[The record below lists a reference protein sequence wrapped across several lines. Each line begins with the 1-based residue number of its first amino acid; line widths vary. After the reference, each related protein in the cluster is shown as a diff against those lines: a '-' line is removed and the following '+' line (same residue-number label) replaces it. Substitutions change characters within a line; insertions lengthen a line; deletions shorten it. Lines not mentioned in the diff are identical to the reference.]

1 MSLSPYFL
9 SLSLFLSH
17 SHKLSLSQ
25 FTLKVHHVFI
35 SLSLLVS
42 LSLSHFLCLSLFS
55 FFHSLFFLSHS
66 IFLSLSSLSQSS
78 LSPLSLSSLS
88 FISFNYLFPPFS
100 LSFFVSLSFSLS
112 LSLFLFLPLD
122 PQIMLC
128 SQPDLEI
135 SHIFKVFK
143 HNLSQMFLLRFP
155 TKCIVLN
162 KNVKDIRF
170 KSDSLTN

>member
-1 MSLSPYFL
+1 MFSSLFL
-9 SLSLFLSH
+9 YWSLSLFLTFS
-17 SHKLSLSQ
+17 
-25 FTLKVHHVFI
+25 V
-35 SLSLLVS
+35 
-42 LSLSHFLCLSLFS
+42 SLFS
-55 FFHSLFFLSHS
+55 LSSILSFFSLILS
-66 IFLSLSSLSQSS
+66 FSLSP

-112 LSLFLFLPLD
+112 LSLFLFLPLPLD

-128 SQPDLEI
+128 SQPDLKI